1 MEIKQRSAPQR
12 QLWAQFDALQ
22 MGSGWDEEDIQKP
35 QILLEDV
42 FGDSH
47 PGSTHLGG
55 IMEQAKYGV
64 FEKGG
69 YPAQYHTTDICDG
82 CAQGHDGM
90 NYILASREAICDM
103 IEVHGSVYP
112 WDGVILFRLLRQ
124 VHPRPA
130 ESRRPPGFARHL
142 HPWRQHAPWPGYDHL
157 PGGRGHLLAAKAQGR
172 HHRPGDTGL

>member
-112 WDGVILFRLLRQ
+112 WDGVILSASCDKSIVEISQLLEQ
-124 VHPRPA
+124 A
-130 ESRRPPGFARHL
+130 GQE
-142 HPWRQHAPWPGYDHL
+142 
-157 PGGRGHLLAAKAQGR
+157 RGLSIRIQREDIFNAM
-172 HHRPGDTGL
+172 HRI

>member
-55 IMEQAKYGV
+55 IMEQAK
-64 FEKGG
+64 
-69 YPAQYHTTDICDG
+69 
-82 CAQGHDGM
+82 
-90 NYILASREAICDM
+90 
-103 IEVHGSVYP
+103 
-112 WDGVILFRLLRQ
+112 
-124 VHPRPA
+124 
-130 ESRRPPGFARHL
+130 
-142 HPWRQHAPWPGYDHL
+142 
-157 PGGRGHLLAAKAQGR
+157 
-172 HHRPGDTGL
+172 

>member
-1 MEIKQRSAPQR
+1 MKNRQKSAPQR
-12 QLWAQFDALQ
+12 LLWAQFDALQ
-22 MGSGWDEEDIQKP
+22 MGSGWDEEDITKP

-47 PGSTHLGG
+47 PGSVHLGG
-55 IMEQAKYGV
+55 LMEQAKYGV

-69 YPAQYHTTDICDG
+69 FPAQYHTTDICDG

-112 WDGVILFRLLRQ
+112 
-124 VHPRPA
+124 
-130 ESRRPPGFARHL
+130 
-142 HPWRQHAPWPGYDHL
+142 
-157 PGGRGHLLAAKAQGR
+157 
-172 HHRPGDTGL
+172 